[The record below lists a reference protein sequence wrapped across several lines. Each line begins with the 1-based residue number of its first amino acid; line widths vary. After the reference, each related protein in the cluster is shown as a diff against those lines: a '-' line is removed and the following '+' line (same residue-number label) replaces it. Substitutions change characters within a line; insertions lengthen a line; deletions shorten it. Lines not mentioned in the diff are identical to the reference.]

1 MFIKETCVIPMVF
14 FVLDDSKPFDNDF
27 WDFEM
32 TTFQDFNGCD
42 IPVTIGDTDLWQED
56 PRSSWKSVY
65 N

>member
-1 MFIKETCVIPMVF
+1 MVF